1 MFYCTIVFVSGIL
14 MPQKS
19 FHFHPTMSLLA
30 MNLMFIF
37 QRHCIK
43 LWEDY
48 FLIRHF
54 IIVLY
59 FPLPRVVTE
68 QIEL

>member
-1 MFYCTIVFVSGIL
+1 MFCCTVVFVSRIL
-14 MPQKS
+14 TPQKS
-19 FHFHPTMSLLA
+19 FHFHFTMSLLA
-30 MNLMFIF
+30 MNLTFIY

-54 IIVLY
+54 
-59 FPLPRVVTE
+59 
-68 QIEL
+68 